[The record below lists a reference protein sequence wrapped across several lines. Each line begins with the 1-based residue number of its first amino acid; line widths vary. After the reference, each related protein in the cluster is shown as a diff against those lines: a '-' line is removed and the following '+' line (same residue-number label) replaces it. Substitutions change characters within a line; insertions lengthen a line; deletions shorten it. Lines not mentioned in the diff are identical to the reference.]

1 MKTLLRLH
9 ITLCNSYSC
18 FFFFFLV
25 GVSETNWAIK
35 FSPMFHR
42 FLFRKCVTRI
52 VLISLDTLANGFLSV
67 LFILE
72 FSVCEQDMPCVLEI
86 NSRGR
91 TKQACGI
98 LLINIKKHYISTN
111 AMSAATRLEKVVT
124 QLEGLL
130 PIKSNDPLLTLN
142 YEITWQN
149 KKVVRQLL
157 QYLWSPNLPE
167 WWLTLR
173 DFLPRSHLVLQ

>member
-1 MKTLLRLH
+1 
-9 ITLCNSYSC
+9 
-18 FFFFFLV
+18 
-25 GVSETNWAIK
+25 
-35 FSPMFHR
+35 MFHR

-142 YEITWQN
+142 YEIT
-149 KKVVRQLL
+149 
-157 QYLWSPNLPE
+157 
-167 WWLTLR
+167 
-173 DFLPRSHLVLQ
+173 